1 MPLLIVLLLIYC
13 LVICFLLAIV
23 INGHSLT
30 GFEKKVRSFLV
41 KSKEEAEVP
50 DELYNKA
57 YEIVMDL
64 GEALENENDMA
75 KHDGVQMAF
84 KRVEDFRDDS
94 KEFNYQSQKSTET
107 KPNLKVVK

>member
-1 MPLLIVLLLIYC
+1 
-13 LVICFLLAIV
+13 VICFLLAIV
-23 INGHSLT
+23 INGHELT
-30 GFEKKVRSFLV
+30 NAEKKLRSFLV
-41 KSKEEAEVP
+41 KGKEETEVP

-64 GEALENENDMA
+64 GEALENENDMV

-94 KEFNYQSQKSTET
+94 KEFNYHSQQPSES
-107 KPNLKVVK
+107 KPSLKVVK